1 MGIAQFL
8 TRLSLGT
15 FQFVTVDEGT
25 RKIVTRFGRYAKTL
39 RPGLRCYLSAWGVLG
54 KIHTFTIT
62 DPYTLKKTSTDSLD
76 FKEIVFDYPEEKVI
90 SKDNVQFEIDAILY
104 FQVVDA
110 KKCLFNVND
119 YVSALHNTVQ
129 SILRAE
135 IGNHSLEECYTN
147 RIHISAT
154 LAEEAGKV
162 ATAWGIK
169 IIRLEIQEFDIGKF
183 SEQLLRQKEQEIEK
197 RQEVLH
203 AEGLMEAKIREAEG
217 IKESDIRI
225 AEGKKIAAESEAES
239 IRIRARAEA
248 EASKLRTDA
257 EAYNFRLIRD
267 ALGGG
272 TELLGKYLIYHTAE
286 NISKNLS
293 EGTAN
298 KVFLPA
304 NADSLIN
311 AFIIGSELKTLPTSN
326 GSETNS
332 ETDHT
337 VSTSR

>member
-8 TRLSLGT
+8 TRLSLGI

-25 RKIVTRFGRYAKTL
+25 RKIVTRFGRYGKTL

-54 KIHTFTIT
+54 KIHSFTIT
-62 DPYTLKKTSTDSLD
+62 DPYTLKKVTTDVLD
-76 FKEIVFDYPEEKVI
+76 YKEIVFDYPEEKVI

-104 FQVVDA
+104 FQIVDA
-110 KKCLFNVND
+110 KKCLFNVDD

-147 RIHISAT
+147 RIHISAS
-154 LAEEAGKV
+154 LAKEAGKI
-162 ATAWGIK
+162 AEAWGIHVL
-169 IIRLEIQEFDIGKF
+169 RLEIQEFDIGKF

-217 IKESDIRI
+217 IKESEIRI
-225 AEGKKIAAESEAES
+225 AQGRKTAAESEAEA
-239 IRIRARAEA
+239 IRIRAKAEA
-248 EASKLRTDA
+248 EASKLRSDA
-257 EAYNFRLIRD
+257 EAYNFRLIKE

-272 TELLGKYLIYHTAE
+272 TELLEKYLVYHTAE
-286 NISKNLS
+286 NISKYLS
-293 EGTAN
+293 EGNAS

-304 NADSLIN
+304 HADSLLN
-311 AFIIGSELKTLPTSN
+311 AFVIGGELRPLLTQSESKDQN
-326 GSETNS
+326 
-332 ETDHT
+332 
-337 VSTSR
+337 